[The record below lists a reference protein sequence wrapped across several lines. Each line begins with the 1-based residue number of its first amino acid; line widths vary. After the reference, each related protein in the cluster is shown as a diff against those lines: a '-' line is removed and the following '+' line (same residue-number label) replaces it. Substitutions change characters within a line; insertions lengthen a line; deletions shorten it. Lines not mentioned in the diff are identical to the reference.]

1 LVLNEAEKMQNK
13 QRVIVGISGA
23 SGAVLGIA
31 VLRALQSF
39 EDVETHLVIS
49 TLAEQTI
56 LHETNLLLSEIQK
69 LADVT
74 HPIDQLG
81 AVIASGS
88 FESAGM
94 VIVPC
99 SMKTLAGIAT
109 GFSDNLL
116 LRAADVCLK
125 ERRKLVVVPRETP
138 LNGIH
143 LRNLS
148 FLHDQGVIILPAMM
162 TFYHK
167 PTSIQE
173 MVDQLTGKILSQFNL
188 AFEKYQPW
196 NGLIIKEPK
205 K

>member
-1 LVLNEAEKMQNK
+1 MQNK

-148 FLHDQGVIILPAMM
+148 FLHDQGVVILPAMM